1 MTRPN
6 PRTSVVD
13 TVQLDAEL
21 VGDEAAVASPEV
33 AEYALGL
40 GDDALILAQQLG
52 WWISRAPE
60 LEEDIALANIALD
73 LLGHARSLL
82 RYAGTADG
90 RTEDDLAYWRDERE
104 FRSRWL
110 FEQPNGDFAHT
121 IVRQL
126 LASTYFRALYA
137 GLAASADPTL
147 AAIAAKAEKEVAYH
161 LDHAE
166 QWMRRLALGTDESR
180 RRTIVALTDLWPYLG
195 ELFVDDEAALVA
207 ARGSRCSRRPCA
219 TDVGRRARRHPERL
233 RARGPR
239 RAVLL
244 RAAAARAGT
253 PATSASCSPRCRCWP
268 GSIRGRHGDR
278 DPHPRVGHRR
288 RGGRPGDPGAD
299 DRGPRR
305 APLRRG
311 GRRPRARAS
320 SRRPTADAP
329 PSTR

>member
-1 MTRPN
+1 VTPESAHI
-6 PRTSVVD
+6 SVD
-13 TVQLDAEL
+13 SVQLDAEL
-21 VGDEAAVASPEV
+21 VGDQTAVASPEV

-82 RYAGTADG
+82 HYAGSGMPRRGGAGTTDG
-90 RTEDDLAYWRDERE
+90 RTEDDLAYWRDETE

-180 RRTIVALTDLWPYLG
+180 RRTIVALGDLWPYLG
-195 ELFVDDEAALVA
+195 ELFVDDEAALALPGV
-207 ARGSRCSRRPCA
+207 
-219 TDVGRRARRHPERL
+219 
-233 RARGPR
+233 
-239 RAVLL
+239 AVLPSSL
-244 RAAAARAGT
+244 WA
-253 PATSASCSPRCRCWP
+253 SAEAELTGVLNACELQAPSVSFSSGGGRE
-268 GSIRGRHGDR
+268 GRHSSYLGYLLAEMQVLAR
-278 DPHPRVGHRR
+278 QH
-288 RGGRPGDPGAD
+288 PGA
-299 DRGPRR
+299 
-305 APLRRG
+305 
-311 GRRPRARAS
+311 
-320 SRRPTADAP
+320 TW
-329 PSTR
+329 